1 MQGPI
6 YPHMQMPYYQQ
17 YRQMQMQA
25 FPFSFGHSAIDQIAM
40 MKFGNQLAPRPQ
52 PGTTQGL
59 LDAADMRQQT
69 MDFRTAQMNALATS
83 MPLARLGGVDQ
94 QSAAF
99 QVLGSMMGDPDGAAA
114 NFLAPLIGGNPMK
127 AQMGMLANLNTQAMS
142 TFGRMGRIS
151 LPETSRMM
159 DSLNHFAYD
168 YRPRTAADLTTGRA
182 EMISA
187 AKRKNEQ
194 AAPGTGMPSLDSRIN
209 DLFEAGS
216 DRIDVTK
223 YDIAKG
229 QNRNLTNLQEK
240 LSKTNNEQ
248 EIQDIKRAMIDAFTD
263 PNTKTAIANAFAA
276 GAGKGDKTS
285 SEVEKVL
292 QIKTMNQMLTGA
304 VAGQIHDQN
313 NIGKM
318 LPSGINYGNT
328 MGIQL
333 QDFSSA
339 FTSAASMK
347 LFNKNDTFEKF
358 LGTGN
363 AGGVLDSLKGVFGND
378 RNGSEL
384 MEGLNDILGSSHI
397 SMASKDQTAA
407 VESMLRNL
415 KALSRNTDISVEA
428 MVGLIKTANQAAS
441 QTTGLQYMG
450 GMQTAPMV
458 MRAVEN
464 ANAITMVAS
473 NDYVRRAGG
482 LPQII
487 NEQLKAQMQSA
498 NQPITKQVAAMYHL
512 AERTGGAAGE
522 RAKAMIEAYRTGGTG
537 YNAAGFGNLASQVG
551 RALGLAPS
559 QMLQYSQNTEAQAL
573 GMRANPELSS
583 IGEGAVNARF
593 MRMANQV
600 GRMHG
605 MGNRYGSTVLNR
617 LRGKAG
623 PDGELDPSLL
633 LTDPILSQNKELL
646 AFMQQN
652 QTVLANYAMRNHP
665 KIKEAKREEKE
676 RRAVQLVMEKNLTAK
691 FGHLNAPAGQAL
703 LNQLFTSGAS
713 AATFDQLMKP
723 ILGDR
728 PQVAGLK
735 ELANN
740 ATDIHTSRDFGSM
753 MAKIQYQ
760 NADGTAVSAVEKTA
774 NDEVMQE
781 YAGGGII
788 QKLAKAGGKTEQELL
803 RVLAGQ
809 SESERNAYID
819 QLSQAGG
826 FSGAAANA
834 FKTRDHQKDLERLS
848 NIGMGGVK
856 NFSDFKETQAA
867 LGAHRKTQF
876 MERAIGQEIDK
887 VNNAFTRSVSNVE
900 GQDSLRTAMGL
911 QAGGKMDAREA
922 QKVLQENYDPRD
934 DVTGKVGEQRK
945 KFVEEAAKKLGI
957 VKKEATTD
965 ANGNAIAAES
975 DEQFATRVRSDPKFA
990 ALQRKTSQSATQ
1002 AQQVRT
1008 AAGLDKPEVKAA
1020 EALTTQM
1027 QQLIKFLEG
1036 LPAMLDKLGQ
1046 TITDAASP

>member
-1 MQGPI
+1 
-6 YPHMQMPYYQQ
+6 
-17 YRQMQMQA
+17 
-25 FPFSFGHSAIDQIAM
+25 
-40 MKFGNQLAPRPQ
+40 
-52 PGTTQGL
+52 
-59 LDAADMRQQT
+59 MRQQT
-69 MDFRTAQMNALATS
+69 MDFRAAQMNALATS

-94 QSAAF
+94 QSTAF
-99 QVLGSMMGDPDGAAA
+99 QLFGSMVGDPDGAAA

-168 YRPRTAADLTTGRA
+168 YRPRTNADLTTGRA
-182 EMISA
+182 DIIRA
-187 AKRKNEQ
+187 AKQKNEQ
-194 AAPGTGMPSLDSRIN
+194 AAPSTGMPSLDSRIN
-209 DLFEAGS
+209 DLFEAGN

-229 QNRNLTNLQEK
+229 QNRNLATLQDK
-240 LSKTNNEQ
+240 LSKTNDAQ
-248 EIQDIKRAMIDAFTD
+248 EIMDIKTAMIGAFTD
-263 PNTKTAIANAFAA
+263 PATKTAIANAFAQ

-304 VAGQIHDQN
+304 VAGQIYNQN

-333 QDFSSA
+333 EDFSSA

-363 AGGVLDSLKGVFGND
+363 AGGVLDALKGVFGND

-441 QTTGLQYMG
+441 QTGGLQYMG

-464 ANAITMVAS
+464 ANAISMVAS

-537 YNAAGFGNLASQVG
+537 YNAAGFGTLASQVG

-573 GMRANPELSS
+573 GLRANPELSS

-633 LTDPILSQNKELL
+633 MTDPILSQNKELL

-652 QTVLANYAMRNHP
+652 QTVIANYAMRNHP

-703 LNQLFTSGAS
+703 LNQMFTSGAS
-713 AATFDQLMKP
+713 TATFEQLMKP

-728 PQVAGLK
+728 PQVAGLQD
-735 ELANN
+735 LANN
-740 ATDIHTSRDFGSM
+740 ATDIHTSKDFGSM

-760 NADGTAVSAVEKTA
+760 TASGAAVSGQEKID
-774 NDEVMQE
+774 NDEVMNE
-781 YAGGGII
+781 YGGGGILK
-788 QKLAKAGGKTEQELL
+788 KLAKQAGKDEQEIL
-803 RVLAGQ
+803 RDLATK
-809 SESERNAYID
+809 SPAEREDYINK
-819 QLSQAGG
+819 LSQAGG
-826 FSGAAANA
+826 FSGAAADA
-834 FKTRDHQKDLERLS
+834 FKARDHQKDLARLS
-848 NIGMGGVK
+848 SIGMGGVK

-867 LGAHRKTQF
+867 LGGHRKTQF
-876 MERAIGQEIDK
+876 LERAIGKEIEK
-887 VNNAFTRSVSNVE
+887 VNNAFDKSVRGKE
-900 GQDSLRTAMGL
+900 GEASLREAMGL
-911 QAGGKMDAREA
+911 GADAKMDARAA
-922 QKVLQENYDPRD
+922 QKILQETYDPKD
-934 DVTGKVGEQRK
+934 DVTGVVKNQRK
-945 KFVEEAAKKLGI
+945 AFVDAAAKKLGL
-957 VKKEATTD
+957 VKHAAKFDSNGVETEAE
-965 ANGNAIAAES
+965 ES
-975 DEQFATRVRSDPKFA
+975 DEQFATRVRGDAKFKT
-990 ALQRKTSQSATQ
+990 LQLRTGQSAAQ

-1020 EALTTQM
+1020 VELANQM
-1027 QQLIKFLEG
+1027 QKLIEFLSK
-1036 LPAMLDKLGQ
+1036 LPAEFEKLA
-1046 TITDAASP
+1046 TAITDATKVT